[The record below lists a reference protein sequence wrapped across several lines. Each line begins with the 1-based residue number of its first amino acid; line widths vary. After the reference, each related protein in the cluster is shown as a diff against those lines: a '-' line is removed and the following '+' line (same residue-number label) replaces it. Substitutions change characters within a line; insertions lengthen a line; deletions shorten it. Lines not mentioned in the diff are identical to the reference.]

1 MGLLD
6 QVLGQVLGQGGQ
18 RQGSGGLGGLGDLL
32 SGLAGGRQQSGGG
45 NLLAALLP
53 VALSMLTKSGG
64 SGGGG
69 LGGLLSQFQAAG
81 LGQQADSW
89 VSTGA
94 NMPLSAEQLIN
105 ALGRGRVSE
114 IASQAGLTEAQASGG
129 LADLLPDLVNHLTPK
144 GELPAQG
151 EVDDALGGLRKSLGL

>member
-1 MGLLD
+1 M
-6 QVLGQVLGQGGQ
+6 
-18 RQGSGGLGGLGDLL
+18 
-32 SGLAGGRQQSGGG
+32 
-45 NLLAALLP
+45 LAALLP
-53 VALSMLTKSGG
+53 VALAMLTKSGG
-64 SGGGG
+64 GGGGG
-69 LGGLLSQFQAAG
+69 LGGLLNQFQAAG

-144 GELPAQG
+144 GQVPGEV